1 MSFESTKE
9 KLEEL
14 MNYKKEI
21 GKYHPEKLFRK
32 ITASLDHMIETLEC
46 MDAGNSVVVGEND
59 REIVF
64 RSSNMILDTVKDR
77 RMTEWYRD
85 FSLAYAKMLG
95 NYDDNVIG
103 DGRLK
108 RKAQVIKRL
117 VNSNY
122 ALRDLIK
129 MAKEMKRL
137 DRNREAT
144 RLAKHYLDS
153 LNEENKER

>member
-9 KLEEL
+9 KLREL

-21 GKYHPEKLFRK
+21 RKYHSLTHVRK
-32 ITASLDHMIETLEC
+32 MKDILDHMIDTLEC
-46 MDAGNSVVVGEND
+46 VDQGNSVAVGEND
-59 REIVF
+59 RNKVF
-64 RSSNMILDTVKDR
+64 ETSNMVLDTVKDR
-77 RMTEWYRD
+77 RMTDWYRD
-85 FSLAYAKMLG
+85 FSLAYAKMLA
-95 NYDDNVIG
+95 NYDDNVVR

-122 ALRDLIK
+122 ALRDLLH
-129 MAKEMKRL
+129 MAKEMKCL

-144 RLAKHYLDS
+144 RLARHYLES
-153 LNEENKER
+153 LDEEG